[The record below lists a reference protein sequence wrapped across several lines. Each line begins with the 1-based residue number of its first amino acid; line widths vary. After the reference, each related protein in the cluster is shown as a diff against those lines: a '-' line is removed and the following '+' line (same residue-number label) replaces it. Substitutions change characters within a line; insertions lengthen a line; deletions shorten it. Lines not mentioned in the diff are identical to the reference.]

1 MMRIAGNIVIYPWIW
16 GRQPTAEVLLLL
28 VTYKVVSA
36 YMSRNGNIE
45 GLRTF
50 ELVYFNCQLL
60 HQDKRTKLNVIFN
73 HAGQPDTPRV
83 CRISSVDALPST
95 KSGSRTVHVLL

>member
-1 MMRIAGNIVIYPWIW
+1 MDPHERTRRFPFIDRVALRKPGGRASVMRIAGIIVIDPWIW

-60 HQDKRTKLNVIFN
+60 HQD
-73 HAGQPDTPRV
+73 
-83 CRISSVDALPST
+83 
-95 KSGSRTVHVLL
+95 